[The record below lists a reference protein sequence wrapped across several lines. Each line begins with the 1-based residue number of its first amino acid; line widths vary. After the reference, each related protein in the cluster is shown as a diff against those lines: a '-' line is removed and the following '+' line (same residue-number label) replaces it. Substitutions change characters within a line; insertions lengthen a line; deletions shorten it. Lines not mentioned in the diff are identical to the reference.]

1 MRLIDSHCHLDF
13 ECFDQ
18 DRDEVLQ
25 QARSAGVCHLVIPG
39 VRAAT
44 WSRLLELCR
53 RHSGL
58 FPALGLHPYFI
69 EEHSPEQLEVLRQM
83 LRAESDILLAV
94 GEIGVDARKPSLE
107 VQWEL
112 FRAQLDLAQEFS
124 KPVII
129 HSVKTHDEVCAELR
143 RRRIGKGVIHAFSGS
158 RQQAE
163 NFVDSGLWLGIGG
176 VITHQR
182 ARKTREAIRH
192 IPLDKLVLE
201 SDAPDMAMAGR
212 PGLRNSPQWLP
223 EVLDSLAELREE
235 SPQALARQLW
245 RNACDL
251 FECEFPQPAL
261 DEKAAAGSLV

>member
-143 RRRIGKGVIHAFSGS
+143 RRQFGQGVIHAFSGS

-163 NFVDSGLWLGIGG
+163 NFVECGLWLGIGG
-176 VITHQR
+176 VITHER
-182 ARKTREAIRH
+182 SRKTRGAIRQ
-192 IPLDKLVLE
+192 IPLEKLVLE
-201 SDAPDMAMAGR
+201 SDAPDMAMAGHQ
-212 PGLRNSPQWLP
+212 GQRNSPQWLP
-223 EVLDSLAELREE
+223 EVLQSLAELREMAPE
-235 SPQALARQLW
+235 ELAAQLW
-245 RNACDL
+245 RNTCEL
-251 FECEFPQPAL
+251 FQYEFAPSAV
-261 DEKAAAGSLV
+261 E